1 MLLLFLPAILS
12 TLGVEGLL
20 KPVQGMVEKILAF
33 LPNIFTAVV
42 IVLLGW
48 LIARMVQR
56 IVTNFFE
63 AIGTDKLSEKIG
75 MASAMGKKK
84 LSGVL
89 GMLVYILILI
99 PILVAALNALALEA
113 ITQPASKMLEMI
125 LMAIPNIFAALLILL
140 ISYMIGRVVAGL
152 VAGIL
157 EGAGFN
163 SILAR
168 LGIGDKIPADKK
180 WTPAIVV
187 GNIVLIGIMLFAF
200 IEAVNRLG
208 FAKMSDMLTG
218 FTVLAG
224 QVILGLVIFGV
235 GLLLAKLVSKAILS
249 TAPAQASLLAMTA
262 RIAIMVLAGAI
273 ALRQMGL
280 ANEIISLAFGLIIGA
295 IALALALAFGIGGRE
310 TAAKELEEWVKS
322 MKSKTSK

>member
-1 MLLLFLPAILS
+1 
-12 TLGVEGLL
+12 LL

-42 IVLLGW
+42 IVLVGW
-48 LIARMVQR
+48 LVARMVQR

-63 AIGTDKLSEKIG
+63 AIGTDRLSEKVG

-84 LSGVL
+84 LSGLL
-89 GMLVYILILI
+89 GMLIYILILI
-99 PILVAALNALALEA
+99 PILVAALNTLALEA

-125 LMAIPNIFAALLILL
+125 LMAIPNIFAALFILI

-152 VAGIL
+152 VSKIF

-163 SILAR
+163 SVLAR
-168 LGIGDKIPADKK
+168 LGIGEEIPVDKK
-180 WTPAIVV
+180 WTPANVV

-208 FAKMSDMLTG
+208 FTKMADLLAG

-295 IALALALAFGIGGRE
+295 IALALALAFGVGGRE
-310 TAAKELEEWVKS
+310 IAAKELEEWVKS
-322 MKSKTSK
+322 MKTKPSK